1 MLELFSA
8 SFHCTPDCM
17 PHVSDMESEASPDH
31 LGLLPHELVA
41 IICLRLD
48 VRSLARLEQCSTGLR
63 RAVQVWL

>member
-1 MLELFSA
+1 
-8 SFHCTPDCM
+8 M